1 MAGKHSISTNTKPNN
16 VKKTFLYVLV
26 AGIGLTACNS
36 NKSEQ
41 KTENPFFADYNTPH
55 QTAPFDL
62 IKFEHFEP
70 AFMEGMK
77 QGRAEID
84 AIANNTE
91 APTFENTIEAMD
103 KAGQLLTKVSNVF
116 FNLSGSDTNDSIQ
129 ALSKRLA
136 PELTKYGADI
146 DLNENL
152 FKRVKAVYEQ
162 KNALNLDVEANTLLE
177 KTYKGFVRGGADL
190 DAGKKA
196 KLRAIDEKL
205 SLLTLQFGENQL
217 AENNAF
223 VLLIDNEDDLA
234 GLPESVKAAAAE
246 TATAKGEK
254 GKWAFTLDKPSMLP
268 FLQYADNRELRKKIY
283 MGYVNRCNNDNEFD
297 NKKVLSEIA
306 NLRVER
312 AQLFGFK
319 SHADYILAENM
330 AKTPEKVFE
339 LLNKLWD
346 AALPN
351 AKLEAAEMQKV
362 IDKEGGKFKL
372 ASYDWWYY
380 AEKVKK
386 AKYNLDES
394 ELRPYFEIN
403 NVRDGAFELAH
414 RLYGINFIERN
425 DISKYNK
432 DVQTWEL
439 QEADGTHIGIFYL
452 DYFPRASKRGGAWM
466 NSFRKQSGWQTEN
479 AITPIICNVCN
490 FTKPVGD
497 QPALLSVDEVETL
510 FHEFGH
516 ALHGF
521 LSRCKYNTL
530 SGTAVSRDFVELPSQ
545 VMENWC
551 LEPEMLA
558 LYAKHYQT
566 GEVIPVE
573 LVKKVQD
580 AGKFNQGFATVEYLA
595 ASLLDMKYHTLSEVQ
610 DIDVTKFEDD
620 YLKSIGLIPEIY
632 SRYRS
637 TYFAHIFSGGYSSGY
652 YAYIWAGVLDSDAF
666 QAFKE
671 TGLFNKETAAA
682 FRNNV
687 LAKGGTEDPM
697 KLYKRFRGA
706 EPNIDAL
713 LIKRGLK

>member
-162 KNALNLDVEANTLLE
+162 KDALNLDVEANTLLE

-246 TATAKGEK
+246 TATAKGED

>member
-162 KNALNLDVEANTLLE
+162 KDALNLDVEANTLLE

-246 TATAKGEK
+246 TATAKGEE

-283 MGYVNRCNNDNEFD
+283 MGYVNRCNNGNEFD

>member
-1 MAGKHSISTNTKPNN
+1 M
-16 VKKTFLYVLV
+16 KKTFLYVLV

-136 PELTKYGADI
+136 PEMTKYGADI

-162 KNALNLDVEANTLLE
+162 KDALNLDVEANTLLE

-196 KLRAIDEKL
+196 KLRVIDEKL

-223 VLLIDNEDDLA
+223 VLLIDNENDLA

-246 TATAKGEK
+246 TATAKGEE

-268 FLQYADNRELRKKIY
+268 FLQYADNRDLRKKIY

-466 NSFRKQSGWQTEN
+466 NSFRKQSGWKTEN

-610 DIDVTKFEDD
+610 DIDVAKFEDD

-632 SRYRS
+632 PRYRS

-682 FRNNV
+682 FRNNI

-697 KLYKRFRGA
+697 VLYKKFRGA

>member
-1 MAGKHSISTNTKPNN
+1 
-16 VKKTFLYVLV
+16 
-26 AGIGLTACNS
+26 
-36 NKSEQ
+36 
-41 KTENPFFADYNTPH
+41 
-55 QTAPFDL
+55 
-62 IKFEHFEP
+62 
-70 AFMEGMK
+70 
-77 QGRAEID
+77 
-84 AIANNTE
+84 
-91 APTFENTIEAMD
+91 
-103 KAGQLLTKVSNVF
+103 
-116 FNLSGSDTNDSIQ
+116 
-129 ALSKRLA
+129 
-136 PELTKYGADI
+136 
-146 DLNENL
+146 
-152 FKRVKAVYEQ
+152 
-162 KNALNLDVEANTLLE
+162 
-177 KTYKGFVRGGADL
+177 L
-190 DAGKKA
+190 DADKKA
-196 KLRAIDEKL
+196 KLRVIDEKL
-205 SLLTLQFGENQL
+205 SLLTLQFGENL
-217 AENNAF
+217 LNETNAF
-223 VLLIDNEDDLA
+223 ELVIDNEKDLS
-234 GLPESVKAAAAE
+234 GLPESVKAGAAE
-246 TATAKGEK
+246 TATARGKE
-254 GKWAFTLDKPSMLP
+254 GKWVFTLDKPSMIP

-283 MGYVNRCNNDNEFD
+283 MGYVSRGNNNNEND
-297 NKKVLSEIA
+297 NKKVLAEIA

-312 AQLFGFK
+312 AHLFGFNN
-319 SHADYILAENM
+319 HAEYVLDRNM
-330 AKTPEKVFE
+330 AKKPENAFK

-351 AKLEAAEMQKV
+351 AKKEAAEMQKM

-414 RLYGINFIERN
+414 RLYGINFIERT
-425 DISKYNK
+425 DISKYHE

-439 QEADGTHIGIFYL
+439 QEEDGTHIGIFYL

-466 NSFRKQSGWQTEN
+466 NSFRKQSGWN
-479 AITPIICNVCN
+479 SKDAITPIICNVCN

-595 ASLLDMKYHTLSEVQ
+595 ASLLDMKYHTLTETQ
-610 DIDVTKFEDD
+610 DIDVEKFEDD
-620 YLKSIGLIPEIY
+620 YLNSIGLIPEIY

-637 TYFAHIFSGGYSSGY
+637 TYFAHIFSGGYSAGY

-666 QAFKE
+666 MAFKE
-671 TGLFNKETAAA
+671 TSLFDKATAKA
-682 FRNNV
+682 FRDNV

-697 KLYKRFRGA
+697 VLYKRFRGA
-706 EPNIDAL
+706 EPNEDAL

>member
-1 MAGKHSISTNTKPNN
+1 M
-16 VKKTFLYVLV
+16 KKTFLYVLV
-26 AGIGLTACNS
+26 AGMGLTACNS

-162 KNALNLDVEANTLLE
+162 KDALNLDVEANTLLE

-246 TATAKGEK
+246 TATAKGEE

-306 NLRVER
+306 NLRVEK

>member
-70 AFMEGMK
+70 AFTEGMR
-77 QGRAEID
+77 QGRVEID

-162 KNALNLDVEANTLLE
+162 KDNLNLDTEANTLLE

-196 KLRAIDEKL
+196 KLRVIDEKL

-223 VLLIDNEDDLA
+223 VLLIDNENDLA
-234 GLPESVKAAAAE
+234 GLSESVKAAAAE
-246 TATAKGEK
+246 TATAKGEE

-351 AKLEAAEMQKV
+351 AKLEAAEMQKM

-386 AKYNLDES
+386 VKYNLDES

-414 RLYGINFIERN
+414 RLYGINFIERT

-439 QEADGTHIGIFYL
+439 QEEDGTHIGIFYL

-466 NSFRKQSGWQTEN
+466 NSFRKQSGWETEN

-490 FTKPVGD
+490 FTKPVGN

-610 DIDVTKFEDD
+610 DIDVAKFEDD

-697 KLYKRFRGA
+697 ELYKKFRGT

>member
-1 MAGKHSISTNTKPNN
+1 M
-16 VKKTFLYVLV
+16 KKTFLYVLV

-162 KNALNLDVEANTLLE
+162 KDALNLDVEANTLLE

-246 TATAKGEK
+246 TATAKGED

>member
-1 MAGKHSISTNTKPNN
+1 M
-16 VKKTFLYVLV
+16 KKTFLYVLV

-70 AFMEGMK
+70 AFTEGMR
-77 QGRAEID
+77 QGRVEID

-162 KNALNLDVEANTLLE
+162 KDNLNLDTEANTLLE

-196 KLRAIDEKL
+196 KLRVIDEKL

-223 VLLIDNEDDLA
+223 VLLIDNENDLA
-234 GLPESVKAAAAE
+234 GLSESVKAAAAE
-246 TATAKGEK
+246 TATAKGEE

-351 AKLEAAEMQKV
+351 AKLEAAEMQKM

-386 AKYNLDES
+386 VKYNLDES

-414 RLYGINFIERN
+414 RLYGINFIERT

-439 QEADGTHIGIFYL
+439 QEEDGTHIGIFYL

-466 NSFRKQSGWQTEN
+466 NSFRKQSGWETEN

-490 FTKPVGD
+490 FTKPVGN

-610 DIDVTKFEDD
+610 DIDVAKFEDD

-697 KLYKRFRGA
+697 ELYKKFRGT

>member
-1 MAGKHSISTNTKPNN
+1 M
-16 VKKTFLYVLV
+16 
-26 AGIGLTACNS
+26 GLTACNS

-162 KNALNLDVEANTLLE
+162 KDALNLDVEANTLLE

-246 TATAKGEK
+246 TATAKGEE

-306 NLRVER
+306 NLRVEK

>member
-162 KNALNLDVEANTLLE
+162 KDALNLDVEANTLLE

-246 TATAKGEK
+246 TATAKGEE

>member
-246 TATAKGEK
+246 TATAKGEE

>member
-1 MAGKHSISTNTKPNN
+1 M
-16 VKKTFLYVLV
+16 KKTFLYVLV

-162 KNALNLDVEANTLLE
+162 KDALNLDVEANTLLE

>member
-1 MAGKHSISTNTKPNN
+1 M
-16 VKKTFLYVLV
+16 KKTFLYVLV

-41 KTENPFFADYNTPH
+41 KTDNPFFADYNTPH
-55 QTAPFDL
+55 QTAPFEL

-70 AFMEGMK
+70 AFTEGMK
-77 QGRAEID
+77 QGRTEID

-103 KAGQLLTKVSNVF
+103 KAGQLLTKVSSVF
-116 FNLSGSDTNDSIQ
+116 FNLTGSDTNDSIQ

-162 KNALNLDVEANTLLE
+162 KDALNLDVEANTLLE

-190 DAGKKA
+190 DADKKA
-196 KLRAIDEKL
+196 KLRVIDEKL

-223 VLLIDNEDDLA
+223 VLLVDKEEDLA

-246 TATAKGEK
+246 TATEKGEK

-268 FLQYADNRELRKKIY
+268 FLQYADNRELRKEIY
-283 MGYVNRCNNDNEFD
+283 MGYVNRCNNNNEFD
-297 NKKVLSEIA
+297 NKKVLAEIA

-312 AQLFGFK
+312 AQLFDFK

-351 AKLEAAEMQKV
+351 AKLEAAEMQKM
-362 IDKEGGKFKL
+362 IDQEGGKFQL

-380 AEKVKK
+380 SEKVKK

-403 NVRDGAFELAH
+403 NVRNGAFELAH

-466 NSFRKQSGWQTEN
+466 NSFRKQSGWNTEN
-479 AITPIICNVCN
+479 AVTPIICNVCN
-490 FTKPVGD
+490 FTKPIGD

-530 SGTAVSRDFVELPSQ
+530 SGTSVSRDFVELPSQ

-595 ASLLDMKYHTLSEVQ
+595 ASLLDMKYHTLTEVQ

-637 TYFAHIFSGGYSSGY
+637 TYFSHIFSDPVGYSSGY

-666 QAFKE
+666 MAFKE
-671 TGLFNKETAAA
+671 TSLFDQATAKA
-682 FRNNV
+682 FRDNV

-697 KLYKRFRGA
+697 ELYKKFRGA

>member
-1 MAGKHSISTNTKPNN
+1 M
-16 VKKTFLYVLV
+16 KKTFLYVLV

-162 KNALNLDVEANTLLE
+162 KDALNLDVEANTLLE

-246 TATAKGEK
+246 TATAKGEE

>member
-162 KNALNLDVEANTLLE
+162 KDALNLDVEANTLLE

>member
-1 MAGKHSISTNTKPNN
+1 M
-16 VKKTFLYVLV
+16 KKTFLYVLV

-162 KNALNLDVEANTLLE
+162 KNELNLDVEANTLLE

-196 KLRAIDEKL
+196 KLRTIDEKL

-246 TATAKGEK
+246 TATAKGEE

-268 FLQYADNRELRKKIY
+268 FLQYADNRDLRKKIY

-610 DIDVTKFEDD
+610 DIDVPKFEDD

-697 KLYKRFRGA
+697 ELYKRFRGA

>member
-1 MAGKHSISTNTKPNN
+1 M
-16 VKKTFLYVLV
+16 KKTFLYVLV

-177 KTYKGFVRGGADL
+177 KTYKSFVRGGADL

-246 TATAKGEK
+246 TATAKGEE

-268 FLQYADNRELRKKIY
+268 FLQYADNRDLRKKIY

-610 DIDVTKFEDD
+610 DIDVPKFEDD

-697 KLYKRFRGA
+697 ELYKRFRGA

>member
-1 MAGKHSISTNTKPNN
+1 M
-16 VKKTFLYVLV
+16 KKTFLYVLV
-26 AGIGLTACNS
+26 AGIGLSSCNN

-41 KTENPFFADYNTPH
+41 KTDNPFFAEYNTPH
-55 QTAPFDL
+55 QTPPFEL

-70 AFMEGMK
+70 AFTEGIK
-77 QGRAEID
+77 QGREEIEN
-84 AIANNTE
+84 IANNSE
-91 APTFENTIEAMD
+91 APTFANTIEAMD
-103 KAGQLLTKVSNVF
+103 KSGKLLSKVSNVF

-136 PELTKYGADI
+136 PELTKYEADI
-146 DLNENL
+146 NLNEKL
-152 FKRVKAVYEQ
+152 FQRIKSLYEQ
-162 KNALNLDVEANTLLE
+162 KEQLNLNVEENTLLE

-190 DAGKKA
+190 DAEKKT
-196 KLRAIDEKL
+196 KLREIDEKL
-205 SLLTLQFGENQL
+205 SLLTLEFGENLL

-223 VLLIDNEDDLA
+223 EMVIEDEKDLA

-246 TATAKGEK
+246 TAKEK
-254 GKWAFTLDKPSMLP
+254 GQEGKWIFTLDKPSMIP
-268 FLQYADNRELRKKIY
+268 FLQYAENRELRKKIY
-283 MGYVNRCNNDNEFD
+283 MGYVGRGNNNNEYD
-297 NKKVLSEIA
+297 NKKILAEIT

-312 AQLFGFK
+312 AHLFGFNN
-319 SHADYILAENM
+319 YAEYVLERNM

-339 LLNKLWD
+339 LLNKLWN

-351 AKLEAAEMQKV
+351 SKKEVAEMQKL
-362 IDKEGGKFKL
+362 IDKEGGNFKL
-372 ASYDWWYY
+372 ESYDWWYY

-386 AKYNLDES
+386 DKYNLDEA

-403 NVRDGAFELAH
+403 NVRNGAFELAH

-425 DISKYNK
+425 DISKYHP

-466 NSFRKQSGWQTEN
+466 NSFRKQSGWNTDEKV
-479 AITPIICNVCN
+479 TPIICNVCN

-595 ASLLDMKYHTLSEVQ
+595 ASLLDMKYHSLSETQ
-610 DIDVTKFEDD
+610 DIDVEKFEAD
-620 YLKSIGLIPEIY
+620 YLNSIGLIPEIY

-637 TYFAHIFSGGYSSGY
+637 TYFAHIFSGGYSAGY

-671 TGLFNKETAAA
+671 TSLFDKETATA
-682 FRNNV
+682 FRDNV

-697 KLYKRFRGA
+697 ELYKRFRGA

-713 LIKRGLK
+713 LYKRGLKN

>member
-1 MAGKHSISTNTKPNN
+1 M
-16 VKKTFLYVLV
+16 KKTFIYVLV
-26 AGIGLTACNS
+26 AGIGLTACNN

-41 KTENPFFADYNTPH
+41 KTDNPFFADYNTPY

-70 AFMEGMK
+70 AFTEGMK
-77 QGRAEID
+77 QGLTEID
-84 AIANNTE
+84 AIANNTK
-91 APTFENTIEAMD
+91 APTFENTIEAID
-103 KAGQLLTKVSNVF
+103 KSGQLLTKVSNVF
-116 FNLSGSDTNDSIQ
+116 FNLTGSDTNDSIQ
-129 ALSKRLA
+129 ALSKKLA
-136 PELTKYGADI
+136 PELTKYSADI
-146 DLNENL
+146 NLNENL

-162 KNALNLDVEANTLLE
+162 KKSLNLDIEANTLLE

-190 DAGKKA
+190 NADQKA
-196 KLRAIDEKL
+196 KLRVIDEKL

-223 VLLIDNEDDLA
+223 VLLIDNKKDLA
-234 GLPESVKAAAAE
+234 GLPESVIAAAAE
-246 TATAKGEK
+246 TAAAKGEA

-268 FLQYADNRELRKKIY
+268 FLQYATNRELRKEIY
-283 MGYVNRCNNDNEFD
+283 MGYVNRCNNDNKFD
-297 NKKVLSEIA
+297 NKKVLSEIV
-306 NLRVER
+306 NLRLER

-319 SHADYILAENM
+319 NHAEYILDTNM
-330 AKTPEKVFE
+330 AKNPENVME
-339 LLNKLWD
+339 MLNKLWD

-351 AKLEAAEMQKV
+351 AKKEVKEMQKI
-362 IDKEGGKFKL
+362 IDQEGGKFKL

-403 NVRDGAFELAH
+403 NVRNGAFELAH
-414 RLYGINFIERN
+414 RLYGINFIERT

-432 DVQTWEL
+432 DVQTWEV

-466 NSFRKQSGWQTEN
+466 NSFRKQSGWGEKD

-521 LSRCKYNTL
+521 FSRCKYNTL
-530 SGTAVSRDFVELPSQ
+530 SGTAVSRDFVEFPSQ
-545 VMENWC
+545 LMENWC
-551 LEPEMLA
+551 MEPEMLA
-558 LYAKHYQT
+558 LYAKHYKT

-573 LVKKVQD
+573 LVKKVQN

-595 ASLLDMKYHTLSEVQ
+595 ASLLDMKYHTLTEVQ
-610 DIDVTKFEDD
+610 DIDVAKFEDD
-620 YLKSIGLIPEIY
+620 YLKSIGLISEIY
-632 SRYRS
+632 PRYRS
-637 TYFAHIFSGGYSSGY
+637 TYFSHIFSDPVGYSAGY
-652 YAYIWAGVLDSDAF
+652 YAYIWAAVLDSDAF

-671 TGLFNKETAAA
+671 TGLFNKETAKAL
-682 FRNNV
+682 RDNV
-687 LAKGGTEDPM
+687 LSKGGTDEPM
-697 KLYKRFRGA
+697 KLYKQFRGA

>member
-162 KNALNLDVEANTLLE
+162 KNELNLDVEANTLLE

-196 KLRAIDEKL
+196 KLRTIDEKL

-246 TATAKGEK
+246 TATAKGEE

-268 FLQYADNRELRKKIY
+268 FLQYADNRDLRKKIY

-610 DIDVTKFEDD
+610 DIDVPKFEDD

-697 KLYKRFRGA
+697 ELYKRFRGA

>member
-162 KNALNLDVEANTLLE
+162 KDALNLDVEANTLLE

-234 GLPESVKAAAAE
+234 GLPESVKVAAAE

-439 QEADGTHIGIFYL
+439 QEANGTHIGIFYL